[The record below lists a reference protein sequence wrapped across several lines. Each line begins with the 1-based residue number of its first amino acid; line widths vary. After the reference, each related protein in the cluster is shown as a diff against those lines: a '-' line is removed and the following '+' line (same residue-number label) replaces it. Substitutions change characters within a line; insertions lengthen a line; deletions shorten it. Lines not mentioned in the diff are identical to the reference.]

1 MSYDLEKRRQERR
14 KGTLELNETR
24 RLPAAG
30 REDVRCRQMN
40 SRRRTMNVARRST
53 LRSVMPTEE
62 APPALR
68 KDSL

>member
-24 RLPAAG
+24 RLPAG
-30 REDVRCRQMN
+30 RGNVRRRQMN

-68 KDSL
+68 KDSP